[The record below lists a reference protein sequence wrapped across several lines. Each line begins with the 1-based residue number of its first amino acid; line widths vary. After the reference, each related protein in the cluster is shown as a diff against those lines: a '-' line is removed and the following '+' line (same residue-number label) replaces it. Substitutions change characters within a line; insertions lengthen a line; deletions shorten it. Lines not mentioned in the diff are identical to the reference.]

1 MTPLL
6 PGAEAGV
13 ITITTPDGRLLAT
26 QCGQTFYTPQGSCIP
41 AGPAR
46 WGLQDM
52 LRLWGD
58 MCSRQAR
65 PTSFA

>member
-1 MTPLL
+1 M
-6 PGAEAGV
+6 

-26 QCGQTFYTPQGSCIP
+26 QCGQAFYTPQGSCIP

-52 LRLWGD
+52 LRLWDD
-58 MCSRQAR
+58 MCLATGEAYVLRLNH
-65 PTSFA
+65 